1 MLAYKSLSVKR
12 KIFCFLRSLDKFQQ
26 LLHEIQQNEKI
37 TLHLLLTFIVDLDE
51 SNKSSE
57 YRTMSNK

>member
-1 MLAYKSLSVKR
+1 MLACKSLSVKR

-37 TLHLLLTFIVDLDE
+37 TLPALANLA
-51 SNKSSE
+51 SE
-57 YRTMSNK
+57 LATGLWS